1 MNPEFLNQSPR
12 EQMMERMGL
21 EPHIMGLECCYGKKS
36 GGGNK
41 GGGGTNKKLKSITPG
56 MSMKEKAKVRHHNFK
71 VTGVQTHGGTKKNYS
86 KAEARKIG
94 AAVSAD
100 NAAGGTASFASVT
113 RGAKDPRNRAQTN
126 QNVKVGDLVQ
136 PVKDFNTFLGTNYSQ
151 FAGPSINYNYSQRP
165 KSDISFSDA
174 VRAGARFNEA
184 GRNDLGGG
192 TKVAMD
198 NLGGPAAVIG
208 GLGTMTIMGA
218 NAIKNLY
225 QNTVPKF
232 KEKLEKRYDTGEE
245 TSYLSDGTLLASH
258 DKPLFKSVPARLDQ
272 PASKEYIDGMLQRNI
287 LPGTLRNPLGIPL
300 ASTAPIST
308 LGIQTPAGGSE
319 VGFDRDS
326 FNRALEGNYDPDS
339 AGGLNIGGNF
349 GLSAAESDRLGRVF
363 QQTPS
368 PRMLSEGGD
377 LRMSDMFE
385 ADTQGAKISKGINAV
400 KNRIPILNML
410 PDMKI
415 NTVAEEAQRRYLG
428 YNPNLP
434 ASALA
439 RMNKKGGGTRLPMTP
454 TVAQEVA
461 PQYQPVPSA
470 STTPTTQTGV
480 DPNRLLQIQQ
490 QAYAQA
496 YNPMLIGGFNPQFR
510 FGAATPTIDY
520 STYFNY

>member
-1 MNPEFLNQSPR
+1 
-12 EQMMERMGL
+12 MG
-21 EPHIMGLECCYGKKS
+21 GKK
-36 GGGNK
+36 GNK
-41 GGGGTNKKLKSITPG
+41 SKKSKSTKLKSITPG
-56 MSMKEKAKVRHHNFK
+56 MSMREKAKVRHHNFK
-71 VTGVQTHGGTKKNYS
+71 ATGVQTHGGTKKSYS
-86 KAEARKIG
+86 KSEARKIG

-113 RGAKDPRNRAQTN
+113 RGAKNPLNRAPDN
-126 QNVKVGDLVQ
+126 QGVKVGDLTQ
-136 PVKDFNTFLGTNYSQ
+136 PVKDFNTFLGTDYSQ
-151 FAGPSINYNYSQRP
+151 FAAPNINYNYSERP

-184 GRNDLGGG
+184 GRNEVNQNIASAGYTTEDKKNVINYQKKLQ
-192 TKVAMD
+192 AD
-198 NLGGPAAVIG
+198 PAYQMKG
-208 GLGTMTIMGA
+208 FERDSIMRQYGKQVF
-218 NAIKNLY
+218 NPI
-225 QNTVPKF
+225 
-232 KEKLEKRYDTGEE
+232 
-245 TSYLSDGTLLASH
+245 DGTLIGTH
-258 DKPLFKSVPARLDQ
+258 DNRLFKSVPATGPAADR
-272 PASKEYIDGMLQRNI
+272 PASKDFIDGALQKNI
-287 LPGTLRNPLGIPL
+287 TPSSPGNIYGIKL
-300 ASTAPIST
+300 ASTDLQNLAPKT
-308 LGIQTPAGGSE
+308 VGGSE
-319 VGFDRDS
+319 VGFDRAS
-326 FNRALEGNYDPDS
+326 FNRALEGNYDPSS

-385 ADTQGAKISKGINAV
+385 ADTQGAQISKGINAI
-400 KNRIPILNML
+400 KNRIPLLNRL

-439 RMNKKGGGTRLPMTP
+439 RMGNMGGSGARLPLTP
-454 TVAQEVA
+454 TVAQEIS
-461 PQYQPVPSA
+461 PETQPVPSA

-510 FGAATPTIDY
+510 FGTATPTIDY